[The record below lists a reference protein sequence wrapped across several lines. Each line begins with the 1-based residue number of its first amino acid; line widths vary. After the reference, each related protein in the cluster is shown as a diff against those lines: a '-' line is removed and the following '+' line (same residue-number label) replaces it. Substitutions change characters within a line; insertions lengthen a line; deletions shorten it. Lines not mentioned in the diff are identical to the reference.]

1 MNIKIFHPLLLG
13 LTSLLA
19 VTIQFNA
26 MAQENEATDS
36 VKSARLLNEAQGLLK
51 QKSFDLAISTARNAY
66 ELAKKASY
74 LTGEANSSQ
83 VLGKAYTEKKE
94 YNEALKYYFVAIQA
108 FDLLNN
114 PQMNINTL
122 IDIGSLY
129 QNQDAHNQ
137 AISYFEKAFKKALE
151 IKSKPHLRIVLLE
164 NIAYSYK
171 QLEDYPH
178 AMSTE
183 TKLLSEYERT
193 GNKDKVIET
202 YKELSLLS
210 ELNNQYRSA
219 LKYNTKLV
227 EVYKKE
233 NDLVALSSA
242 YNNIGFIHK
251 RTGDLKTSLDYF
263 NMVTEL
269 VSKQPENLKESDKA
283 LLHINVGVAF
293 TTLKSYTR
301 AKENYQIALKI
312 REKEENQI
320 EIANTKNYLA
330 GNYYISG
337 NISQAL
343 KSVTDAIELA
353 EPLQAEEVLLTSY
366 KILHM
371 IYTMDNNTA
380 KAKKYLELHKKL
392 DEKLK
397 DQEKERE
404 QLMLKKQLEIERN
417 EEEIK
422 TLLAEE
428 ERQAVEDE
436 RKENEIK
443 LKEKELALLKR
454 DQELREIEYKN
465 QLLEKERTEQALALA
480 QQQLE
485 TEKKNR
491 ELISLEKEKELQNL
505 ELKRK
510 ALEDEKQKK
519 AIQLLEAD
527 KKLQSEQLKYTY
539 WMFGLFA
546 LILGIIIFS
555 FVQKRKANKMLK
567 AQQFEI
573 TEKNEELQQ
582 NMEELQATQDVLE
595 QQKGQLEVQNRKITF
610 SIQYAQRIQS
620 SILPSSSIKSKLFPD
635 NFITYMPKD
644 IVSGDFYRMEEV
656 NGKKIVSIVD
666 CTGHGVPGA
675 LMSVIGSTTLNEII
689 DQKGVTNPAE
699 ALNQLHEGIRRK
711 LSQTE
716 TQNHDGMDL
725 GICVIEPNGNEKVKL
740 TYAGA
745 KHTLFIVNEGE
756 LLEIDG
762 DRKSIGGAN
771 TTAQRNFTNKTLE
784 LSKGATL
791 YLTTDGYIDQN
802 NPNRKRFNKKRFKS
816 LIEEVNHLDLQ
827 SQKQKFENALA
838 DHKKDAEQRDDITL
852 IAIRV

>member
-1 MNIKIFHPLLLG
+1 MNRRILRPFYIGFYV
-13 LTSLLA
+13 LLA
-19 VTIQFNA
+19 MSIQFNTV
-26 MAQENEATDS
+26 AQEKEVSDS
-36 VKSARLLNEAQGLLK
+36 VKSDQLLKEAQDLLK
-51 QKSFDLAISTARNAY
+51 QNSVDLAISAARNAY

-83 VLGKAYTEKKE
+83 VLGEAYTEKQE

-114 PQMNINTL
+114 PQMNISTL
-122 IDIGSLY
+122 ADIGSLY
-129 QNQDAHNQ
+129 QNQDAQNQ
-137 AISYFEKAFKKALE
+137 AITYFEKALKKAYE
-151 IKSKPHLRIVLLE
+151 IKSEPRLRIVLLE

-171 QLEDYPH
+171 QMEDYPH

-193 GNKDKVIET
+193 GNKTKVVET

-210 ELNNQYRSA
+210 ELNKQYRSA
-219 LKYNTKLV
+219 LKYNTELA
-227 EVYKKE
+227 EVYQKD
-233 NDLVALSSA
+233 NDLVGLSSA
-242 YNNIGFIHK
+242 YNNIGFIYK
-251 RTGDLKTSLDYF
+251 RTGDFKTSLDYF
-263 NMVTEL
+263 NKVTEL
-269 VSKQPENLKESDKA
+269 VNKQPANLKESDKA
-283 LLHINVGVAF
+283 LLHINIGVAY
-293 TTLKSYTR
+293 TTLKSYTK
-301 AKENYQIALKI
+301 AKENYHIALKI
-312 REKEENQI
+312 REKEANNI

-343 KSVTDAIELA
+343 KSVNDAIEIA
-353 EPLQAEEVLLTSY
+353 EPINAEEVLLTSY
-366 KILHM
+366 KILNM
-371 IYTMDNNTA
+371 IYTQDNNAA
-380 KAKKYLELHKKL
+380 KAKKYLGLHRELN
-392 DEKLK
+392 EKLEEEEK
-397 DQEKERE
+397 AKKQE
-404 QLMLKKQLEIERN
+404 MLKKQLEIERN

-428 ERQAVEDE
+428 ERKAVESE

-491 ELISLEKEKELQNL
+491 ELVSLEKEKELQNL

-527 KKLQSEQLKYTY
+527 KKLQDEQLKYTY

-546 LILGIIIFS
+546 LILAIIIIS
-555 FVQKRKANKMLK
+555 FIQKKKANSMLK
-567 AQQFEI
+567 SQQLQI
-573 TEKNEELQQ
+573 TNQNDELQQ
-582 NMEELQATQDVLE
+582 NMEELQATQEELE
-595 QQKGQLEVQNRKITF
+595 NQKEQLEVQHRKITF

-620 SILPSSSIKSKLFPD
+620 SILPSNSLKNKLFQES
-635 NFITYMPKD
+635 FVTYLPKD
-644 IVSGDFYRMEEV
+644 IVSGDFYWMEELEE
-656 NGKKIVSIVD
+656 KKIVSIID

-675 LMSVIGSTTLNEII
+675 LMSMIGSTTLNEII
-689 DQKGVTNPAE
+689 NQKGITDPAE
-699 ALNQLHEGIRRK
+699 VLNKLHEGIRSK
-711 LSQTE
+711 LSQE
-716 TQNHDGMDL
+716 ESQNHDGMDI
-725 GICVIEPNGNEKVKL
+725 GICLIEPNGNGTVKL

-745 KHTLFIVNEGE
+745 KHTLYIVNNDE
-756 LLEIDG
+756 LQEING

-771 TTAQRNFTNKTLE
+771 TTAYRNFSNNTME
-784 LSKGATL
+784 LDKGAIL

-802 NPNRKRFNKKRFKS
+802 CPNRKRFNKKRFKL
-816 LIEEVNHLDLQ
+816 LIDEVKHLDLQ
-827 SQKQKFENALA
+827 SQKERFDAALA
-838 DHKKDAEQRDDITL
+838 EHKRDAEQRDDITL
-852 IAIRV
+852 LAVKI

>member
-1 MNIKIFHPLLLG
+1 MNRRTFRLYYFGLYVLLMI
-13 LTSLLA
+13 T
-19 VTIQFNA
+19 VHYNA
-26 MAQENEATDS
+26 EAQENEVADS
-36 VKSARLLNEAQGLLK
+36 VKSNQLLQEAQSLLK
-51 QKSFDLAISTARNAY
+51 QGSFDLAVSTARNAY
-66 ELAKKASY
+66 ELSKRTSY
-74 LTGEANSSQ
+74 LTGEANSSHI
-83 VLGKAYTEKKE
+83 LGKAYTEKKE

-122 IDIGSLY
+122 VDIGSMY
-129 QNQDAHNQ
+129 QMQDAHEQ
-137 AISYFEKAFKKALE
+137 AISYFEKALKKAYE
-151 IKSKPHLRIVLLE
+151 IKSEPRLRIVLLE

-171 QLEDYPH
+171 QQEDYPH
-178 AMSTE
+178 AMTTE

-193 GNKDKVIET
+193 GNKAKVIDT

-210 ELNNQYRSA
+210 ELNKQYRSA
-219 LKYNTKLV
+219 LKYNTELA
-227 EVYKKE
+227 EIYKKN
-233 NDLVALSSA
+233 NDLVGLSSA
-242 YNNIGFIHK
+242 YNNIGFIYK
-251 RTGDLKTSLDYF
+251 RTGDLKASSEYF
-263 NMVTEL
+263 NKVTEL
-269 VSKQPENLKESDKA
+269 INKQPANLKESDKA
-283 LLHINVGVAF
+283 LLHINIGVAY
-293 TTLKSYTR
+293 TTLKSYTK
-301 AKENYQIALKI
+301 AKESYHIALKI
-312 REKEENQI
+312 REKEENSI

-337 NISQAL
+337 NVSQAL
-343 KSVTDAIELA
+343 KSVNDAIATA
-353 EPLQAEEVLLTSY
+353 EPINAEEVLLTSY

-371 IYTMDNNTA
+371 IYAQDNNTA
-380 KAKKYLELHKKL
+380 KAKKYLELHRDL
-392 DEKLK
+392 SEKLQE
-397 DQEKERE
+397 QEKAKKQE
-404 QLMLKKQLEIERN
+404 MLKRQLEIERN

-428 ERQAVEDE
+428 ERKAVESE

-505 ELKRK
+505 ELERK

-527 KKLQSEQLKYTY
+527 KKLQDEQLKYTY

-546 LILGIIIFS
+546 LILAIIIIG

-567 AQQFEI
+567 AQQFQI

-595 QQKGQLEVQNRKITF
+595 QQKNQLEVQNKKITF

-620 SILPSSSIKSKLFPD
+620 SILPSYSLMNRLFPE
-635 NFITYMPKD
+635 NFITYLPKD
-644 IVSGDFYRMEEV
+644 IVSGDFYWVEEIE
-656 NGKKIVSIVD
+656 GKKIISIVD

-675 LMSVIGSTTLNEII
+675 LMSMIGSTTLNEII
-689 DQKGVTNPAE
+689 IQKGFTSPAE
-699 ALNQLHEGIRRK
+699 VLNKLHEGVRAK
-711 LSQTE
+711 LSQE
-716 TQNHDGMDL
+716 ESQNHDGMDL
-725 GICVIEPNGNEKVKL
+725 GICVIEPNGDQKVKL

-745 KHTLFIVNEGE
+745 KHTLYIINDGE
-756 LLEIDG
+756 LLEVNG

-771 TTAQRNFTNKTLE
+771 TAAQRDFSSQTLE
-784 LSKGATL
+784 LSQGSIL
-791 YLTTDGYIDQN
+791 YLTTDGYVDQN
-802 NPNRKRFNKKRFKS
+802 CPNRKRFNKKRFKS
-816 LIEEVNHLDLQ
+816 LIEEIHHLDLQ
-827 SQKQKFENALA
+827 SQKEHFDKALA
-838 DHKKDAEQRDDITL
+838 NHKKDAEQRDDITL
-852 IAIRV
+852 IAVKV